1 MVRFLSLFVAA
12 TLTLSSLASVAPAPR
27 DYAWTDL
34 AISSRP
40 DGRYLHRTTS
50 GEPFLWVADTNW
62 EMFHRMNYTDV
73 DLYLADRS
81 AKGFNV
87 IQAVLLSKYNVTT
100 TPNFFGD
107 LAIDNS
113 DPKQPNEAY
122 FSFVDWVVARAAEY
136 NILVCLVPVW
146 GRYVSA
152 GWYGTIGPRL
162 FDEENG
168 YWLGKYLGK
177 RYPGLPKMMGGDTNG
192 FWANNVPQAR
202 QAWRDDP
209 HGDPTKLL
217 DPVED
222 TRGIWAAMM
231 KGFKEEEAK
240 AGYEAFVTFQPTSP
254 WISNPPTPLPYG
266 HNYINGTFGTLS
278 MDAVQSGH
286 ESPDPNGVDANF
298 TVLTP
303 WDSNKNYENI
313 LEMREQFSGPVMDV
327 ENHYELAH
335 DSFDPSKPLWNAS
348 HVRHGFYP
356 AIMSGACGVTYG
368 SLPVQQTY
376 ARLELVASPEH
387 YWEPQ
392 LGLEANTSWQEG
404 IHLPGAKQTG
414 YVADLFNSLSND
426 EFDGLEPAREYL
438 SSPVGAEQDIMQFE
452 GTRYVAGMIT
462 MGYYWVYT
470 GYGDPFQVDL
480 DAVASRWQ
488 TPVAMYTAQWFD
500 PRTGKPQHADLEKP
514 QIAIGQRTF
523 TPPSCGG
530 IDHDWVLV
538 IRTNQYCT

>member
-1 MVRFLSLFVAA
+1 M
-12 TLTLSSLASVAPAPR
+12 
-27 DYAWTDL
+27 
-34 AISSRP
+34 
-40 DGRYLHRTTS
+40 HRTTS
-50 GEPFLWVADTNW
+50 GEPFLWIADTNW

-73 DLYLADRS
+73 HLYLADRS

-222 TRGIWAAMM
+222 TRGIWTAMM

-240 AGYEAFVTFQPTSP
+240 AGYEAFVTFVNDS
-254 WISNPPTPLPYG
+254 
-266 HNYINGTFGTLS
+266 
-278 MDAVQSGH
+278 DAAEVI
-286 ESPDPNGVDANF
+286 A
-298 TVLTP
+298 
-303 WDSNKNYENI
+303 
-313 LEMREQFSGPVMDV
+313 LE
-327 ENHYELAH
+327 
-335 DSFDPSKPLWNAS
+335 
-348 HVRHGFYP
+348 
-356 AIMSGACGVTYG
+356 
-368 SLPVQQTY
+368 
-376 ARLELVASPEH
+376 
-387 YWEPQ
+387 
-392 LGLEANTSWQEG
+392 
-404 IHLPGAKQTG
+404 
-414 YVADLFNSLSND
+414 
-426 EFDGLEPAREYL
+426 
-438 SSPVGAEQDIMQFE
+438 
-452 GTRYVAGMIT
+452 
-462 MGYYWVYT
+462 
-470 GYGDPFQVDL
+470 
-480 DAVASRWQ
+480 
-488 TPVAMYTAQWFD
+488 
-500 PRTGKPQHADLEKP
+500 
-514 QIAIGQRTF
+514 
-523 TPPSCGG
+523 
-530 IDHDWVLV
+530 
-538 IRTNQYCT
+538 